1 MDIVRKPMR
10 RLKLLKSIKCIQKS
24 ECNCVNH
31 IKIRK
36 ATAKRNQRR
45 TPYPFGYEY
54 KREIV

>member
-10 RLKLLKSIKCIQKS
+10 RLKLLKPIKCIQKA
-24 ECNCVNH
+24 ECNCVDH

-45 TPYPFGYEY
+45 TLYPFGFEY